1 MVVTMSVP
9 YCCRLTPVQTN
20 WGLTAVMPIV
30 TIGPWSSS
38 AWYDGQLPSS
48 LWGHFT
54 KYYRWDI
61 YVIFSSVWW
70 NLYFQQYLYLYA
82 ENSILTRSD
91 WDDTKINKKTEIC
104 IFALGGFGRKR
115 FPPLCYVLGII
126 RISCLVI
133 FYFMCWMLTILSVTS
148 SQVFF
153 NRKSFSS
160 NHQFPLF

>member
-1 MVVTMSVP
+1 MVVVVPMSAP

-104 IFALGGFGRKR
+104 IFGRIWEKKISAII
-115 FPPLCYVLGII
+115 LCPRHYKDFLPGDILFYVLNVDDSQCNII
-126 RISCLVI
+126 
-133 FYFMCWMLTILSVTS
+133 TSVF
-148 SQVFF
+148 Q
-153 NRKSFSS
+153 
-160 NHQFPLF
+160 